1 MRDNLK
7 ENKANQMQIGADYNA
22 VQGGGTCH
30 TNIPFQAQRHKFE
43 APGGLT
49 CGPFPPCVAPFCFGC
64 LNAHFHSFLFK
75 ADAKIELLLCVGSF
89 HHAALNLHQFDGQW
103 RG

>member
-1 MRDNLK
+1 MKDLPHK
-7 ENKANQMQIGADYNA
+7 YSIPGAKAQIRGSRRVNA
-22 VQGGGTCH
+22 QT
-30 TNIPFQAQRHKFE
+30 
-43 APGGLT
+43 L
-49 CGPFPPCVAPFCFGC
+49 PPCAAPFCFGC

-75 ADAKIELLLCVGSF
+75 ADTKTEPLLCVGSF